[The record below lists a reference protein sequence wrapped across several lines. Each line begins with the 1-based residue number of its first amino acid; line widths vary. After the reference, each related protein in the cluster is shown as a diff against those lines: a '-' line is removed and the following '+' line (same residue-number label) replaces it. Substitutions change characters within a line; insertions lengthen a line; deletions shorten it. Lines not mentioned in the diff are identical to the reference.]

1 MFCPKCGQSQVSDEV
16 RFCVRCGLQ
25 LDNVKSLITTQVPTI
40 QQNEDSQPVSKWHR
54 PGVKTGAKL
63 MFLSAILFP
72 IFLGFAIAEDELIFL
87 ILVPKTIFLIGLFWM
102 IYSRI
107 FGESPIQNNKSIMP
121 SINEPTISTPLFSPQ
136 EPRKTLSPQTINTAE
151 IICPSSVTEQTTKL
165 LEQK

>member
-40 QQNEDSQPVSKWHR
+40 QQNEDTQPVSKWHR

-72 IFLGFAIAEDELIFL
+72 IFLGFAIAEDDLIFL
-87 ILVPKTIFLIGLFWM
+87 ILVPKTIFLLGLFWM

-107 FGESPIQNNKSIMP
+107 FGESPIQNNKSIP
-121 SINEPTISTPLFSPQ
+121 STINETKPSLPLFSQQVPQ
-136 EPRKTLSPQTINTAE
+136 KTLPPQPINTAE
-151 IICPSSVTEQTTKL
+151 IIAPSSVTENTTKL

>member
-25 LDNVKSLITTQVPTI
+25 LDSVKSLITTEAPI
-40 QQNEDSQPVSKWHR
+40 QQNQSNQTVSKWHK

-72 IFLGFAIAEDELIFL
+72 IFLGFAIAEEELIFL

-102 IYSRI
+102 LYSRI
-107 FGESPIQNNKSIMP
+107 FGESPIQNKKSIPP
-121 SINEPTISTPLFSPQ
+121 SINETRTSIPLFSQQAQP
-136 EPRKTLSPQTINTAE
+136 KTLSPQPINTAE